1 MIPRVAYGIRLD
13 SEIPLQEL
21 PAASGGELAR
31 VQVVLDGSGR
41 APRRSPAAPDVE
53 IPVDGRPLSL
63 TVNGGLEIR
72 WGAILA
78 FQVSVADSVI
88 HCVRGPEGT
97 LGHVR
102 EWLLHYTLPLLLQT
116 QRRLLF
122 LHGGAVQIGDRAV
135 GFLARSGGGKST
147 VVEYFSRCGHGFLT
161 DDKLGVTP
169 HQQGFVAVPSV
180 PFYRRGEAKAV
191 WEPVT
196 NFVACPL
203 PLHTLYVLLPAGGA
217 VSPAITR
224 LPAREAAFALACRCE
239 LRLPARVRERLRL
252 PSFAMERFHA
262 AAALASTVR
271 VCRLQVP
278 WDRSRLPEVYDAI
291 VADVGGSR

>member
-1 MIPRVAYGIRLD
+1 MTSRLAYGIRVD

-21 PAASGGELAR
+21 PIASGNELAR
-31 VQVVLDGSGR
+31 VQVVLDGSGS
-41 APRRSPAAPDVE
+41 APRRQPPTTPDVE
-53 IPVDGRPLSL
+53 APVNGQLLSL

-78 FQVSVADSVI
+78 FRVSVADSVI
-88 HCVRGPEGT
+88 HCMRGPEGT
-97 LGHVR
+97 LSHLQ
-102 EWLLHYTLPLLLQT
+102 EWLLHYALPLLLQT

-122 LHGGAVQIGDRAV
+122 LHGSAAQIGAHAV

-147 VVEYFSRCGHGFLT
+147 VVEYFLQRGHGFLT
-161 DDKLGVTP
+161 DDKLGVAP
-169 HQQGFVAVPSV
+169 REPGFVAVPSV
-180 PFYRRGEAKAV
+180 PFYRRGDAKAV
-191 WEPVT
+191 WKPVT

-203 PLHTLYVLLPAGGA
+203 PLHTLYVLQPAGDA
-217 VSPAITR
+217 ASPAITR

-278 WDRSRLPEVYDAI
+278 WDQSRLPEVYDAI
-291 VADVGGSR
+291 VADVGAA

>member
-1 MIPRVAYGIRLD
+1 MTPRLAYGIRLD
-13 SEIPLQEL
+13 SELPLQEL
-21 PAASGGELAR
+21 PAASGDELAC
-31 VQVVLDGSGR
+31 VQVLLDGSGR
-41 APRRSPAAPDVE
+41 APRPKSPTVPDVE
-53 IPVDGRPLSL
+53 APVDGQLLSL

-78 FQVSVADSVI
+78 FHVSVADSVI
-88 HCVRGPEGT
+88 HCVRGPQGT
-97 LGHVR
+97 LDHVR

-135 GFLARSGGGKST
+135 GFLAHSGGGKST
-147 VVEYFSRCGHGFLT
+147 TVEYFSRCGHGFLT
-161 DDKLGVTP
+161 DDKLGVAP
-169 HQQGFVAVPSV
+169 HAQGFVAVPSV
-180 PFYRRGEAKAV
+180 PFYRRGDAKAV
-191 WEPVT
+191 WKLVT
-196 NFVACPL
+196 DFVAGPL
-203 PLHTLYVLLPAGGA
+203 PLHTLYVLVPASGA
-217 VSPAITR
+217 MSPAITP

-252 PSFAMERFHA
+252 PSFALERFHA

-278 WDRSRLPEVYDAI
+278 WGQSRLPEVYKAV
-291 VADVGGSR
+291 VADVGAS